1 VNRLRWLLGRR
12 GGELALWLG
21 GLLLAVALALQAFV
35 VGPLEQ
41 RVDAL
46 LVDRKG
52 PRAGALDRLGDE
64 LARSESPGAQL
75 ASFYEHFARGE
86 RLADRL
92 ARVYAIAH
100 SLNVEM
106 THADYRLT
114 SQPDRKIDRYQMI
127 LPVHGSYPTVRAFIT
142 ASLRAM
148 PMMSLDQVQFERKNV
163 GDGAVDAQIT
173 FTFHLAR

>member
-1 VNRLRWLLGRR
+1 
-12 GGELALWLG
+12 
-21 GLLLAVALALQAFV
+21 
-35 VGPLEQ
+35 
-41 RVDAL
+41 
-46 LVDRKG
+46 
-52 PRAGALDRLGDE
+52 
-64 LARSESPGAQL
+64 
-75 ASFYEHFARGE
+75 
-86 RLADRL
+86 
-92 ARVYAIAH
+92 
-100 SLNVEM
+100 M